1 MRIIAEPTCVGYNT
15 VMEIRDT
22 YEVIIVGGGA
32 AGLVAGLYCQ
42 RAALKTV
49 LFEKGL
55 IGGQIAISKE
65 VENYPG
71 VKDITG
77 LELAEKLVEHT
88 KAFGLNIVQEEVASL
103 TPGTDV
109 HTVRLANGQTYQTT
123 ALILASGGSARK
135 LNVPGEAE
143 YLGRGVSYC
152 ATCDGLF
159 FRGKT
164 VLVVGGGDA
173 AVEEALFLS
182 RIAGKVYLAHRRSP
196 LRAGGLLQNLLA
208 AEPAIGLV
216 KNTLVT
222 AIWGDGNVVTAVSTE
237 SSDTGKKGELA
248 VDGIFI
254 YIGYTP
260 NTALL
265 PPEVRK
271 NEQGFVITDE
281 KCETSVPGIFAV
293 GDLRKKF
300 ANQIVI
306 AAGDGATGALGAA
319 HYVEMKRRQRE

>member
-1 MRIIAEPTCVGYNT
+1 MDIK
-15 VMEIRDT
+15 DT

-77 LELAEKLVEHT
+77 FELADKLVEHT
-88 KAFGLNIVQEEVASL
+88 RVFGLSIVQDEVASI
-103 TPGTDV
+103 TPGEDV
-109 HTVRLANGQTYQTT
+109 HTVRLASGDAYQTT
-123 ALILASGGSARK
+123 ALILAAGGSARK

-196 LRAGGLLQNLLA
+196 LRAGRILRNRLS
-208 AEPAIGLV
+208 AEPSIELV

-222 AIWGDGNVVTAVSTE
+222 GIRGDGNAVTSVSTE
-237 SSDTGKKGELA
+237 SSDRGEKGELS
-248 VDGIFI
+248 VDGVFI
-254 YIGYTP
+254 SIGYSP
-260 NTALL
+260 NTTLL
-265 PPEVRK
+265 PPEVLK

-319 HYVEMKRRQRE
+319 HYVETKRRQME

>member
-1 MRIIAEPTCVGYNT
+1 MDIK
-15 VMEIRDT
+15 DT

-77 LELAEKLVEHT
+77 FELAEKLVEHAR
-88 KAFGLNIVQEEVASL
+88 AFGLNIVQEEVASL
-103 TPGTDV
+103 IPGRDL
-109 HTVRLANGQTYQTT
+109 HTVQLSNGDAYQTT

-159 FRGKT
+159 FREKT
-164 VLVVGGGDA
+164 VIVVGGGDT

-182 RIAGKVYLAHRRSP
+182 RIAGKVYFAHRRSP
-196 LRAGGLLQNLLA
+196 LRAAKLLQNRLA
-208 AEPAIGLV
+208 AEPAIEMV
-216 KNTLVT
+216 RNMIVT
-222 AIWGDGNVVTAVSTE
+222 GIWGDGNAVTAVSLE
-237 SSDTGKKGELA
+237 SSDTGEKGELA
-248 VDGIFI
+248 VDGVFIFI
-254 YIGYTP
+254 GYSP
-260 NTALL
+260 NTTLL

-271 NEQGFVITDE
+271 NELGFVITDE

-319 HYVEMKRRQRE
+319 HYVETKRRQRE